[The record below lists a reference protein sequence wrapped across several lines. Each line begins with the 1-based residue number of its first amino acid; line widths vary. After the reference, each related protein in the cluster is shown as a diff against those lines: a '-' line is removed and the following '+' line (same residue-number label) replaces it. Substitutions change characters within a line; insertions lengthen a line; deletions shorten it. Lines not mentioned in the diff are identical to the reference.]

1 MLFRRRQLPLRILAV
16 FFIFSTIADFYSLI
30 TAHYGI
36 NNLDVLHIYTILE
49 GSFFLIFYRSL
60 FKSKLVRNLLL
71 FTLPLYILFAVY
83 HSFFLANMFEF
94 NSVTRVAE
102 CIILTTCGMYFFYT
116 LFADDEYI
124 NLKRYPYFYINSG
137 VLLYFMGN
145 IFLFMLYAFVI
156 QTEQSSSMSVWGL
169 HSVLN
174 IGANILY
181 CVGFLC
187 NLPHRK

>member
-1 MLFRRRQLPLRILAV
+1 M
-16 FFIFSTIADFYSLI
+16 FSTIADFYSLI

-49 GSFFLIFYRSL
+49 GSFFLLFYRSL
-60 FKSKLVRNLLL
+60 FKDALVKKLMLVVIAA
-71 FTLPLYILFAVY
+71 YILFAVY

-156 QTEQSSSMSVWGL
+156 QTEKNGSISVWGL